1 MTRNGKVEFVPEVFG
16 CVEPAVAQQIESG
29 GSGVELATAHEVESD
44 CSDCN
49 IVTLEAKA
57 RKFDTTSSYFKHSA

>member
-1 MTRNGKVEFVPEVFG
+1 MTTQPLPCVRFYRRLMTRNGKVEFVPEVFG

-29 GSGVELATAHEVESD
+29 GSGVELATAHEVEID

-49 IVTLEAKA
+49 ICN
-57 RKFDTTSSYFKHSA
+57 F